1 MVGHKA
7 TVKLPNPLLLP
18 IEVDS
23 PFSLVPTVCLWTWS
37 LLRASLASPVFER
50 VWGTMISRRRL
61 EHDYCTDTRLLSLG
75 WQAQAHSN
83 GVAPTRPRKFA
94 LRQRSLLLSH
104 ACARACAR
112 LRSRSC
118 LCLALALSLVLCVSL
133 SVSPSLCILFSPAS
147 LLLWRVARLSFS
159 FSLSP
164 APSRPSK
171 RGRVFP

>member
-1 MVGHKA
+1 M
-7 TVKLPNPLLLP
+7 KLPNPLLLP

-133 SVSPSLCILFSPAS
+133 SVYPSLCILFSPAS

-159 FSLSP
+159 LSLSP
-164 APSRPSK
+164 APSRPSE
-171 RGRVFP
+171 RGRVLL